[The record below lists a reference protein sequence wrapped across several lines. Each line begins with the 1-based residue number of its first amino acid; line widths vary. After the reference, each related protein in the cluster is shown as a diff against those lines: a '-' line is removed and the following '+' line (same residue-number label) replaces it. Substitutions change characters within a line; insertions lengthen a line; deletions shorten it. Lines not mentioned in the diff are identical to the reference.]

1 MYGGVCKMEN
11 SKVKCEDLWCW
22 CYLKTINGIYD
33 LEGGSTYNGNLSE
46 LAIIFIDKKNFF
58 KQLCNN

>member
-1 MYGGVCKMEN
+1 MDN

-33 LEGGSTYNGNLSE
+33 LEGGSTYIGNLSE
-46 LAIIFIDKKNFF
+46 LAIIFIDKKNLF